1 MEMRFRGAYSDAFV
15 DDGVV
20 KVLARMWT
28 TRLAEPTSR
37 TGTILAE
44 ADGDVVGLAHTRFDE
59 DDVWG
64 ARGGAVVGKGDVP
77 PPAGDPGISTG
88 RHTHPAQRVVSTR
101 RASSTIR
108 TAGSAGSPPGSPP
121 TIPGGRA
128 P

>member
-1 MEMRFRGAYSDAFV
+1 MEMRFRGAYSDAFL

-20 KVLARMWT
+20 EVLARMWT

-64 ARGGAVVGKGDVP
+64 ARGGAVVGNGDVP
-77 PPAGDPGISTG
+77 PPAGDPRHLNGPAHTPRSTSG
-88 RHTHPAQRVVSTR
+88 QY
-101 RASSTIR
+101 SSCQFHH
-108 TAGSAGSPPGSPP
+108 SY
-121 TIPGGRA
+121 GGVCG
-128 P
+128 